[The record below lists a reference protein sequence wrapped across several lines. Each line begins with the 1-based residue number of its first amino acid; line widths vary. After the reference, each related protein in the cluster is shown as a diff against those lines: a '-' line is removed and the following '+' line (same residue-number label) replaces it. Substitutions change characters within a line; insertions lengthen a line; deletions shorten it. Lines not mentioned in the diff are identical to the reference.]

1 MTYRVCRDTGCL
13 ILGLLLT
20 LSAAAQ
26 ENKAE
31 TKSAK
36 TPAAAAKPETP
47 AAPPKAEKPAVAKP
61 AVNVAAIERKPLVES
76 DVSTAAAKIAAAAA
90 AVDRIKAETPAAAP
104 APVPASAPIPVRI
117 KTHRPAPQR
126 LAMATPTGRPDSAIK
141 PAEAALAAT
150 AAPHSLHWSY
160 EGPSGPHAWA
170 KLSPE
175 FAKCGNGERQSPIDI
190 RDGMK
195 VDLDP
200 IVFEYRPSSFKVIDN
215 GHTIQANVNGWNT
228 MRVMGRRFRLVQFH
242 FHTPSEEV
250 VDGRQFEMVVHLVH
264 KDGEGRLAVVAVL
277 VEGGKRQP
285 AIQAVLNNLPLEK
298 GEEMTATSNLDLT
311 QMLPENR
318 RYITYMGSLTTPPC
332 SEDVLWVVMKQP
344 VQASAEQLNLFSRM
358 YPMNARPI
366 QASSGRM
373 IKESN

>member
-1 MTYRVCRDTGCL
+1 MTYKVCRDTGCL
-13 ILGLLLT
+13 ILGLMLA
-20 LSAAAQ
+20 LSAAA
-26 ENKAE
+26 EELKAE

-76 DVSTAAAKIAAAAA
+76 DVPTAAAKIAAAAA
-90 AVDRIKAETPAAAP
+90 AVDRIKAETAAAAP
-104 APVPASAPIPVRI
+104 APVPAPAPIPVRI
-117 KTHRPAPQR
+117 KTHRPAPVR
-126 LAMATPTGRPDSAIK
+126 LAMATPTGRPDSAPK
-141 PAEAALAAT
+141 PAEAAHAAT

-160 EGPSGPHAWA
+160 EGPTGPHAWA

-277 VEGGKRQP
+277 VEGGARQP

-366 QASSGRM
+366 QASSGRT